1 MHFVW
6 SGENCVYNARAESLV
21 EKGKE
26 EKSKSHISL
35 FSLSLSLS
43 FFLYPRIT
51 WSFHQQDPS
60 PEKVRSFLEWQSKDT
75 YIMIS
80 RIPAA

>member
-6 SGENCVYNARAESLV
+6 SGENCVYNARAESMV

-35 FSLSLSLS
+35 FSLSLS

-51 WSFHQQDPS
+51 
-60 PEKVRSFLEWQSKDT
+60 
-75 YIMIS
+75 
-80 RIPAA
+80 